1 MRIVIIGRAQWLFE
15 AAQRLIAMGQTITS
29 IITAKASEE
38 SRVRAD
44 DYAALAAACGAKFYR
59 SIDASRKDILENVET
74 TYPDLGLTMNFPGI
88 LKSEFISMFPWGVV
102 NCHGSLLPKYRGNSP
117 PNWGILNGDAEAGCT
132 FHLVRAGEL
141 DNGPI
146 LLQKRMSL
154 DDTTYISDIYDWFD
168 QVIPEGFVEVA
179 EGLKAGRSAPMEQDQ
194 SEVTE
199 SFPRRPEDAKINFE
213 QSTREILR
221 LIRASSRPFSGAYC
235 FGDAGAKLTI
245 WRASPSPLQHPTYAA
260 PGQILGVDSDGAPR
274 VKTSDGAMRID
285 EWTAEGDVSFN
296 RRSRLR

>member
-15 AAQRLIAMGQTITS
+15 AAQRLIAMGETITS

-38 SRVRAD
+38 SRVSAD
-44 DYAALAAACGAKFYR
+44 DYAALAASSGAKFYR
-59 SIDASRKDILENVET
+59 SIDASRKDILENVELAH
-74 TYPDLGLTMNFPGI
+74 PDLGLTMNFPGI
-88 LKSEFISMFPWGVV
+88 LKSEFISMFPWGIV

-146 LLQKRMSL
+146 LLQKRIPL
-154 DDTTYISDIYDWFD
+154 DGTTYVGDIYDWFD
-168 QVIPEGFVEVA
+168 KVIPEGFVEVA
-179 EGLKAGRSAPMEQDQ
+179 ERLKTGRSTPVEQDKFG
-194 SEVTE
+194 VTE
-199 SFPRRPEDAKINFE
+199 SFPRRPEDGKIDFE
-213 QSTREILR
+213 RSTQEILR

-235 FGDAGAKLTI
+235 FGDTGAKLTI
-245 WRASPSPLQHPTYAA
+245 WRASPSPLHHPTYAV
-260 PGQILGVDSDGAPR
+260 PGQILGVDTDGAPR

-285 EWTAEGDVSFN
+285 EWAAEGDVLFN